1 MDPDGA
7 QPQQQHDDQDVGPF
21 HRISPARVATGL
33 SNGIRRTITFIT
45 EPLSPARSEWDL
57 ESAPSTPGLEK
68 FRRWSTIR
76 KSTDASNVS
85 VTRPATPEAPRNL
98 MTLPA
103 EIQIVILQHLDFGDI
118 ERLRR
123 TCKYWYNFATPR
135 LVRSI
140 WGPDTFRAILIRHC
154 KICLTYCPRDVARL
168 LTTPLD
174 AGYPLSSR
182 CVKCTIQ
189 SRDGT
194 VRIGRKTT
202 LGNFTDYWTCRWCGW
217 PITTDSSTGHPQFHK
232 RCYDRYAIV
241 LLAFFLLG
249 WIQFFLGIAGSGLCW
264 HYFRNDKLVLAPTI
278 VGFLLMWLCIVL
290 IMFRGNKVRTYNIAL
305 FLEIAIIGLWV
316 SLECLMFSLARHL
329 STKPRAARLIQLTCR
344 LDRSRLLDFQR
355 AWTEAFG
362 INNSYLGLDWHKHGI
377 QTPEHYRKY
386 HPHHRVRP
394 NQALRPADTHLAS
407 VYEPDTNGLDLLDVP
422 SARRA
427 KVSPGLPLIRR

>member
-1 MDPDGA
+1 MKPSTLSVLASLKMDIDGA
-7 QPQQQHDDQDVGPF
+7 HPQQQQDDQDVGPF

-85 VTRPATPEAPRNL
+85 VTRPVTPEEPRNF

-154 KICLTYCPRDVARL
+154 RICLTYCPRDVARL

-249 WIQFFLGIAGSGLCW
+249 WVQFFLGIAGSGLCW

-278 VGFLLMWLCIVL
+278 VGFLLMWFCIVL

-305 FLEIAIIGLWV
+305 FLEVAIIGLWV
-316 SLECLMFSLARHL
+316 SLESCSGFPCGVSRDNPLNGHPDQADMLTRSPP
-329 STKPRAARLIQLTCR
+329 STRFPK
-344 LDRSRLLDFQR
+344 
-355 AWTEAFG
+355 
-362 INNSYLGLDWHKHGI
+362 GLDGNL
-377 QTPEHYRKY
+377 Q
-386 HPHHRVRP
+386 HR
-394 NQALRPADTHLAS
+394 Q
-407 VYEPDTNGLDLLDVP
+407 
-422 SARRA
+422 
-427 KVSPGLPLIRR
+427 

>member
-1 MDPDGA
+1 MDPHA
-7 QPQQQHDDQDVGPF
+7 ARTQQDASVVGPF
-21 HRISPARVATGL
+21 HRISPARMATGL
-33 SNGIRRTITFIT
+33 SSGLRKTITFIA

-76 KSTDASNVS
+76 KSTDASNIS
-85 VTRPATPEAPRNL
+85 ATRPVTPEEPRNF
-98 MTLPA
+98 MTLPQ

-154 KICLTYCPRDVARL
+154 RVCLTYCPRDVARL
-168 LTTPLD
+168 ITTPLD

-182 CVKCTIQ
+182 CVKCTVQ

-217 PITTDSSTGHPQFHK
+217 PITNDSSTGHSQFHK
-232 RCYDRYAIV
+232 RCYDRYAVV

-249 WIQFFLGIAGSGLCW
+249 WIQFSLGMVGSGLCW
-264 HYFRNDKLVLAPTI
+264 HYFRSDHLVFAPTI
-278 VGFLLMWLCIVL
+278 IGFLMMWFCIVL
-290 IMFRGNKVRTYNIAL
+290 IMFRGNKVRTYHVAL
-305 FLEIAIIGLWV
+305 FLELAIVGLWV
-316 SLECLMFSLARHL
+316 PPVYSISKGLQNEPPSKSTTATLVILGVNMVFRLVNVIGNIILISEYDRTRHYV
-329 STKPRAARLIQLTCR
+329 PRIPIWRRFMNPVLTALI
-344 LDRSRLLDFQR
+344 F
-355 AWTEAFG
+355 WTYPQHAE
-362 INNSYLGLDWHKHGI
+362 
-377 QTPEHYRKY
+377 RKF
-386 HPHHRVRP
+386 P
-394 NQALRPADTHLAS
+394 
-407 VYEPDTNGLDLLDVP
+407 PDY
-422 SARRA
+422 S
-427 KVSPGLPLIRR
+427 

>member
-1 MDPDGA
+1 M
-7 QPQQQHDDQDVGPF
+7 
-21 HRISPARVATGL
+21 ATGL

-57 ESAPSTPGLEK
+57 ESAASTPGLEK

-76 KSTDASNVS
+76 KSTDASALS
-85 VTRPATPEAPRNL
+85 VARPETPAEEEQPPRTL

-103 EIQIVILQHLDFGDI
+103 ELQIVILQHLDFGDI

-140 WGPDTFRAILIRHC
+140 WGPDTFRSVLIRHC
-154 KICLTYCPRDVARL
+154 RVCLTYCPRDVTRL
-168 LTTPLD
+168 LSTPLD

-189 SRDGT
+189 SRDGA

-217 PITTDSSTGHPQFHK
+217 PVTSDQCASHPQFHK
-232 RCYDRYAIV
+232 ACYDRYAFV

-249 WIQFFLGIAGSGLCW
+249 WIQFSLGVVGSGLCW
-264 HYFRNDKLVLAPTI
+264 HYFRGDKLVLAPTTT
-278 VGFLLMWLCIVL
+278 GFLLMWFCIIL

-305 FLEIAIIGLWV
+305 FLEVAIIGLWV
-316 SLECLMFSLARHL
+316 SLSAAVTPQAGSLAVEYRGDADT
-329 STKPRAARLIQLTCR
+329 S
-344 LDRSRLLDFQR
+344 SRLLR
-355 AWTEAFG
+355 
-362 INNSYLGLDWHKHGI
+362 S
-377 QTPEHYRKY
+377 TP
-386 HPHHRVRP
+386 
-394 NQALRPADTHLAS
+394 
-407 VYEPDTNGLDLLDVP
+407 
-422 SARRA
+422 
-427 KVSPGLPLIRR
+427 SPKSSDKTSPQPGDQQ

>member
-1 MDPDGA
+1 MDPNGA
-7 QPQQQHDDQDVGPF
+7 YPHQQQDDHDVTPF
-21 HRISPARVATGL
+21 HRISPTRVATGL

-76 KSTDASNVS
+76 KSTDASALS
-85 VTRPATPEAPRNL
+85 VTRPVTPEEPRTF

-103 EIQIVILQHLDFGDI
+103 EIHIVILQHLDFGDI

-140 WGPDTFRAILIRHC
+140 WGPDTFRSILIRHC
-154 KICLTYCPRDVARL
+154 KICLTYCPRDVTRL
-168 LTTPLD
+168 LSTPLD

-189 SRDGT
+189 SRDGA

-217 PITTDSSTGHPQFHK
+217 PITADQCSSHPQFHK
-232 RCYDRYAIV
+232 SCYDRYAFV

-249 WIQFFLGIAGSGLCW
+249 WVQFFLGVTGSGLCW
-264 HYFRNDKLVLAPTI
+264 HYFRGDTLVLAPTV
-278 VGFLLMWLCIVL
+278 VGFLLMWLCLIL

-305 FLEIAIIGLWV
+305 FLEVAIIGLWV
-316 SLECLMFSLARHL
+316 SLEC
-329 STKPRAARLIQLTCR
+329 
-344 LDRSRLLDFQR
+344 
-355 AWTEAFG
+355 
-362 INNSYLGLDWHKHGI
+362 SYTI
-377 QTPEHYRKY
+377 FPC
-386 HPHHRVRP
+386 
-394 NQALRPADTHLAS
+394 
-407 VYEPDTNGLDLLDVP
+407 
-422 SARRA
+422 
-427 KVSPGLPLIRR
+427 KVSQSKIWRES